1 MTAFPTAKSP
11 GKLAENVLHFARALR
26 KAGLPVGPAD
36 MLDAVHAVEAAG
48 FSAKPDFYHTL
59 RACLVRRREHIPV
72 FDQCFRMFWRDP
84 QFLERM
90 MGALMPEIKAP
101 PEDRRKEA
109 AEKRAAEALVDGA
122 QKPPPP
128 PRVEEEEKIEFDT
141 SFTFSMTEKLAQR
154 DFEQM
159 RAAEIRAAEAAIAQM
174 RLPVRPLPTRR
185 HIRSHRG
192 RRPDW
197 RGAMRAMMRPGGGDS
212 LPVKARR
219 EEWPNLV
226 VLCDISGSMTSY
238 SRMLLHF
245 LHSAAQREGHGWAK
259 VHAFTIGTKLTN
271 ITRSLM
277 ARDPDQA
284 LEQAGREAL
293 DWDGGTRIGPA
304 LREFNRLWARRV
316 LGRGATVLLITDG
329 LDRADPEMLRAEARR
344 LRLGCRRL
352 IWLNPL
358 LRWEEFEPKARGV
371 RALLGEVDSFRAAH
385 SLASLQELADA
396 LSSDSDSGVRGTMR
410 DKLAALERGEAVAA
424 KPGDAGP
431 SQPGLRAAAYGMTR
445 TSDLLRLK

>member
-1 MTAFPTAKSP
+1 MTSLPNATPP

-26 KAGLPVGPAD
+26 KAGLPVGPAH
-36 MLDAVHAVEAAG
+36 MLDAVNAVEAAG

-90 MGALMPEIKAP
+90 MAALMPEIKAP
-101 PEDRRKEA
+101 PEDRKKEA
-109 AEKRAAEALVDGA
+109 AEKRAAEALLDGA
-122 QKPPPP
+122 EKPPTP

-141 SFTFSMTEKLAQR
+141 SFTFSMSEKLAER

-159 RAAEIRAAEAAIAQM
+159 TATEIRAAEAAIARM
-174 RLPVRPLPTRR
+174 RLPVKPLPTRR
-185 HIRSHRG
+185 HIRSHLG
-192 RRPDW
+192 TKPDW
-197 RGAMRAMMRPGGGDS
+197 RGAMRNAMRPGGGDK

-219 EEWPNLV
+219 VEWPNLV

-271 ITRSLM
+271 ITRSL
-277 ARDPDQA
+277 ASRDPDQA
-284 LEQAGREAL
+284 LEQAGREAM

-371 RALLGEVDSFRAAH
+371 RALLSEVDSFRAAH
-385 SLASLQELADA
+385 NIASLQELAEA
-396 LSSDSDSGVRGTMR
+396 LTRDDDSGVRAAQR
-410 DKLAALERGEAVAA
+410 IKLAALEQAETA
-424 KPGDAGP
+424 KDATSP
-431 SQPGLRAAAYGMTR
+431 APNAQPRLRAAGNMTK
-445 TSDLLRLK
+445 TADLLRRT